1 MAVAGKTGTTDA
13 YNDLWFV
20 GYTPYYTCA
29 VWSGYDGNQKIP
41 EGDARNF
48 HKTLWRKV
56 MNRIHQGMEYK
67 DFEVPDGIEQISI
80 CADTGLLPRVGCP
93 VTEEY
98 FDVGTMP
105 TEYCDQHF
113 YEYDESQ
120 DEDMEIYDVNATPT
134 PDPENPDGT
143 DNTDGS
149 GGDGT
154 GGDGTGGDGTGGD
167 GTGGDGTGGDGTG
180 GGDIQ
185 YPDESGGDS
194 GNDDIYY
201 Y

>member
-1 MAVAGKTGTTDA
+1 
-13 YNDLWFV
+13 
-20 GYTPYYTCA
+20 
-29 VWSGYDGNQKIP
+29 
-41 EGDARNF
+41 
-48 HKTLWRKV
+48 
-56 MNRIHQGMEYK
+56 
-67 DFEVPDGIEQISI
+67 
-80 CADTGLLPRVGCP
+80 
-93 VTEEY
+93 
-98 FDVGTMP
+98 
-105 TEYCDQHF
+105 
-113 YEYDESQ
+113 
-120 DEDMEIYDVNATPT
+120 MEIYDENATPT
-134 PDPENPDGT
+134 PDLENPDGT

-167 GTGGDGTGGDGTG
+167 GTGGDGTD